1 MDGYLLDTNV
11 IVTLLRPNHRDGP
24 SVRRRLAQV
33 PSDSPVYIS
42 AAALCELQVGPIL
55 GKKNADEARREIDST
70 ITQEGFM
77 IRDVTKKTAVVYGD
91 LKARLMLK
99 YNRRTQKNIA
109 KWPERWTLPDTGALL
124 GIDEFDLL
132 MVAHAIEFRLVLVTN
147 DEMPRIREGLG
158 DVAGELHL
166 EDWTEESQELGE

>member
-11 IVTLLRPNHRDGP
+11 IVTLLRPNHRNGP

-91 LKARLMLK
+91 LKGDMFKSCGWHHEQAAAFL
-99 YNRRTQKNIA
+99 T
-109 KWPERWTLPDTGALL
+109 PS
-124 GIDEFDLL
+124 
-132 MVAHAIEFRLVLVTN
+132 TN
-147 DEMPRIREGLG
+147 
-158 DVAGELHL
+158 
-166 EDWTEESQELGE
+166 